1 MKRICINDQ
10 NRIGV
15 RTSMIFSPSQER
27 ALKLLCEYYGFKR
40 VQDYIYLVLEDGDR
54 SVGSTKLVKDRM
66 FNDLLLLVENKK
78 TKGTDK
84 NWRRPSTVPYKN
96 HIIEFVG
103 KDGEIYQFNEVLDLK
118 NPRHWFKICEE
129 CGIKRWRYV

>member
-1 MKRICINDQ
+1 MKRICINYQ

-15 RTSMIFSPSQER
+15 RSSMILSPSQER
-27 ALKLLCEYYGFKR
+27 ALKLLCEHYGFKKH
-40 VQDYIYLVLEDGDR
+40 QDYIYLALENGDR
-54 SVGSTKLVKDRM
+54 SVGATKIVKDRM

-78 TKGTDK
+78 IKERDK

-96 HIIEFVG
+96 QIIKFVG
-103 KDGEIYQFNEVLDLK
+103 KDGHIYEFNEVLDLK